1 MGDKRCDD
9 PSTDRHLHPVL
20 ARRMSDDPQQAL
32 GALLARLEVRERQI
46 AVEAE
51 AAHEQIAQLT
61 ALRDGL
67 AQAAEHITIT
77 RKTLL
82 ELPDETPSA
91 PAPPTPALPG
101 GPAYSR
107 SRPCSPKPTLRYG
120 RGTCARQWTW
130 TSCRTTSTTSA
141 SN

>member
-1 MGDKRCDD
+1 
-9 PSTDRHLHPVL
+9 
-20 ARRMSDDPQQAL
+20 MSGDPQQTL

-61 ALRDGL
+61 ALLNGL

-82 ELPDETPSA
+82 ELPDETA
-91 PAPPTPALPG
+91 PAPATPTPALPD
-101 GPAYSR
+101 GPAYTGSWNE
-107 SRPCSPKPTLRYG
+107 P
-120 RGTCARQWTW
+120 
-130 TSCRTTSTTSA
+130 
-141 SN
+141 